1 MFNGDHGE
9 DMTSRRSCAG
19 GREATRVCSKREARH
34 EIASVVLLTRTS
46 TCAPID
52 PWGRKEV
59 AVTDVLEVVWCSV
72 GMVVMLVNRMMVRG
86 VMVVLLVVVVVVW
99 WWWWVKRGD
108 GDGEAGIVRI

>member
-1 MFNGDHGE
+1 MWSGEELGEGKGRGGGGDEAVRGRVGHLFNGDHGE

-19 GREATRVCSKREARH
+19 GREATRVCLKREARH

-59 AVTDVLEVVWCSV
+59 AVTGVLEVVV
-72 GMVVMLVNRMMVRG
+72 
-86 VMVVLLVVVVVVW
+86 
-99 WWWWVKRGD
+99 
-108 GDGEAGIVRI
+108 